1 MYFSAIIFIYTE
13 LNLDPTSP
21 NCVMQSKPGFL
32 AHQAFQ
38 RIKYLSPGERQHA
51 DLFDGNSAATALL
64 ALLFISSA
72 VFPAR
77 QSDVIGQ
84 LLLIGFVNMAFRQL
98 M

>member
-1 MYFSAIIFIYTE
+1 MYFSSIIFIYTE
-13 LNLDPTSP
+13 LNIDPTSP
-21 NCVMQSKPGFL
+21 NCGMQSKPGFL

-51 DLFDGNSAATALL
+51 DLFDGNSAALL
-64 ALLFISSA
+64 ALIFISSA

-77 QSDVIGQ
+77 QSDIIGQ